1 MAKKRYEIDMCRGP
15 LVKNILRFALPLVLS
30 GILQLLFSAAD
41 LAVVGR
47 CVSDTALAA
56 VGATNSVTSLVVVL
70 FSGLS
75 AGVNLVVARLYGAG
89 NHRGIQKAVHTAI
102 ALALIGGGCFAVAG
116 LLLSGSILR
125 WMDTPA
131 EVYDA
136 ALKYMRIVFLGI
148 PASMIYNFGAAIL
161 RSHGDTKRPFYY
173 ITCAGA
179 LNVGLNLVFVLW
191 LGMAVEGVAL
201 GTVIS
206 QYVSAILVFRCLLY
220 TDGPC
225 RISLRGLR
233 LYKDVTAQIA
243 RVGLPAGLQSA
254 VFSIAGVL
262 IQTSI
267 NSLGKNA
274 MVAYTAVSNLE
285 NLVCTALNA
294 LAQATL
300 CFVSQNFGA
309 KQYRRIRR
317 VQRASLLLSLAAGF
331 VLSMLTLLL
340 GDILLRIYTND
351 PVALVSCKELLLVS
365 MAPFFLCGIMQ
376 SLGETVRGL
385 GYAVTPMVS
394 SLVGVCGLR
403 VLWIYTVFARF
414 PNLTVLYLSF
424 PAGWIVTSLAHFVT
438 LAVVWRKLPKEDAPL
453 PATVAEN
460 P

>member
-1 MAKKRYEIDMCRGP
+1 M
-15 LVKNILRFALPLVLS
+15 
-30 GILQLLFSAAD
+30 
-41 LAVVGR
+41 
-47 CVSDTALAA
+47 
-56 VGATNSVTSLVVVL
+56 
-70 FSGLS
+70 
-75 AGVNLVVARLYGAG
+75 
-89 NHRGIQKAVHTAI
+89 
-102 ALALIGGGCFAVAG
+102 
-116 LLLSGSILR
+116 
-125 WMDTPA
+125 
-131 EVYDA
+131 
-136 ALKYMRIVFLGI
+136 
-148 PASMIYNFGAAIL
+148 
-161 RSHGDTKRPFYY
+161 
-173 ITCAGA
+173 
-179 LNVGLNLVFVLW
+179 
-191 LGMAVEGVAL
+191 
-201 GTVIS
+201 
-206 QYVSAILVFRCLLY
+206 
-220 TDGPC
+220 
-225 RISLRGLR
+225 
-233 LYKDVTAQIA
+233 
-243 RVGLPAGLQSA
+243 
-254 VFSIAGVL
+254 
-262 IQTSI
+262 
-267 NSLGKNA
+267 
-274 MVAYTAVSNLE
+274 
-285 NLVCTALNA
+285 
-294 LAQATL
+294 AQATL